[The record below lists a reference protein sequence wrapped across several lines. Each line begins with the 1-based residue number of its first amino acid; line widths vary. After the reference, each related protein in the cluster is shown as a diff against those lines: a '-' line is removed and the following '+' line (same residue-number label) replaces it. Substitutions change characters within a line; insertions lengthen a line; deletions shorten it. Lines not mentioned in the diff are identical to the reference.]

1 MSRPLPRRRR
11 SAPLSLRTLAWGK
24 VSTLR
29 APTVTAT
36 VTTTRT
42 GLPLRAPRTRT
53 RPRTTLLLTAL
64 TTAPAAPGRALRCGI
79 RRPAVV
85 QRSRPLSS
93 AQGTL
98 AALPWGTLAASR
110 LLRTLRLLPSRTP
123 STLSSGL
130 AGTPPRPNPTALRR
144 LPPVPHRP
152 PAQRPLPRWRIRP
165 PRKRGTPVVSP
176 PFPHR
181 RTARRTPAVPAAHRR
196 ALSPTT
202 RLVAPPPP
210 PGRGVPQGRLRL
222 VRSAP
227 RGLRTRPAVSTPR
240 ATSSAAVPLRARE
253 RPRQTRLAGRPPLRT
268 AEPSPATPPRE

>member
-64 TTAPAAPGRALRCGI
+64 MTAPAAPGRPLRCGI

-93 AQGTL
+93 AQ
-98 AALPWGTLAASR
+98 GTLAASR

-165 PRKRGTPVVSP
+165 PRKRGPPVVSP

-181 RTARRTPAVPAAHRR
+181 RTARRTPPVPAAHRR
-196 ALSPTT
+196 ALSQTT
-202 RLVAPPPP
+202 RSVAPPPP
-210 PGRGVPQGRLRL
+210 PGRGVPQGRLRP

-227 RGLRTRPAVSTPR
+227 RGLRTRPAVS
-240 ATSSAAVPLRARE
+240 
-253 RPRQTRLAGRPPLRT
+253 
-268 AEPSPATPPRE
+268 